1 MISVYTVRGSA
12 LHCIFCE
19 AFLAHAGFVLIEM
32 DRLYVVSSMAPAAD
46 GERTLWRL
54 CEARHAGAA

>member
-1 MISVYTVRGSA
+1 MISVYTMPGSA

-19 AFLAHAGFVLIEM
+19 AFLQTAGFVLIEM
-32 DRLYVVSSMAPAAD
+32 DRLYTVVSMAPAAD

-54 CEARHAGAA
+54 VEASHAGAG